1 MSPALGTPPA
11 EVEIDARLVA
21 ELVRTQHPDLAD
33 LGLGDEP
40 AAAGWD
46 NVMYRLGPDLAVRL
60 PRRTLGARS
69 LAVEQRWLPLLA
81 PSVPVETPV
90 PVRIGA
96 PALGYPWPWSV
107 VRWVSGLPASVTPL
121 DRDEAAPWGRFL
133 RALHAIPTPASPPQN
148 PYRGQPLAARD
159 DPFRERLARLE
170 HDAAVSD
177 DDSAMLS
184 GAWAQGLASSVE
196 TRACW
201 VHGDLHPR
209 NVITVDGRLRGV
221 IDWGDVTVGDPS
233 VDLSSVW
240 MLFEPTA
247 HERIWEAYENVTPHR
262 VARARAWAAY
272 FAVVLIDAGRVD
284 DAGFESLGRA
294 IVDRMKTR
302 V

>member
-1 MSPALGTPPA
+1 
-11 EVEIDARLVA
+11 
-21 ELVRTQHPDLAD
+21 
-33 LGLGDEP
+33 
-40 AAAGWD
+40 
-46 NVMYRLGPDLAVRL
+46 
-60 PRRTLGARS
+60 
-69 LAVEQRWLPLLA
+69 
-81 PSVPVETPV
+81 
-90 PVRIGA
+90 
-96 PALGYPWPWSV
+96 
-107 VRWVSGLPASVTPL
+107 
-121 DRDEAAPWGRFL
+121 
-133 RALHAIPTPASPPQN
+133 PTPASPPQN

-247 HERIWEAYENVTPHR
+247 H
-262 VARARAWAAY
+262 
-272 FAVVLIDAGRVD
+272 
-284 DAGFESLGRA
+284 
-294 IVDRMKTR
+294 
-302 V
+302 